1 MTAGG
6 HGVIVFIVV
15 NTAQSQS
22 SLRCVL
28 VSRVTEGQTLA
39 PQDANMKLEVQHPT
53 YRLD

>member
-15 NTAQSQS
+15 NAAQSQS

-28 VSRVTEGQTLA
+28 VSRVTEGQT
-39 PQDANMKLEVQHPT
+39 PQDANMKLKVQHPT